1 VDWYRLSVNAPLS
14 NPAYEWRH
22 AQRVACRRL
31 DHGALVD
38 RTNAPNLRN
47 QPAWVYWHARALK
60 QAGDTATAAQEFTSI
75 ADQFNF
81 YGQLACEEL
90 GQKITVPQRTVV
102 TDAEI
107 AQAQAVPGFA
117 LSQKFYAMNL
127 RLEGNR
133 EWNWPLR
140 TMTDRQ
146 LIAAAQYASGSNVRS
161 RSEHRR

>member
-1 VDWYRLSVNAPLS
+1 MPPLS
-14 NPAYEWRH
+14 NPAYEWRT
-22 AQRVACRRL
+22 RS
-31 DHGALVD
+31 ALLAGDWTMV
-38 RTNAPNLRN
+38 RWSIEQMPPNLRN

-133 EWNWPLR
+133 EWELAVAYHDGSAI
-140 TMTDRQ
+140 DRRRAVRQ
-146 LIAAAQYASGSNVRS
+146 SGSNCSIAPVNT
-161 RSEHRR
+161 RR